1 MMRRKRRGRSGG
13 KVREGGIEGDKRDE
27 ADEADEADEEG
38 KVEELGGWI

>member
-27 ADEADEADEEG
+27 ADEADEEG

>member
-27 ADEADEADEEG
+27 ADEEG

>member
-27 ADEADEADEEG
+27 EG